1 MNRFTVC
8 GESKAEITVERSRFL
23 AVAAGVTDEK
33 QAAEFVAGVAKRFYD
48 ATHNCY
54 AFSASGAKRF
64 SDDGEPSGTAGKPI
78 LNVIEQKKLVNTA
91 VVVTRYFGGVKLGA
105 GGLVRA
111 YSNAAA
117 AALDRAELARCVKAR
132 EIFLSMPFNLFRQAE
147 RLCDRYA
154 LQKKTVFSTQAC
166 LNLLVEK
173 EKTQAF
179 LDELSALN
187 YLIAAQCGAERDFI
201 IPVGGGE
208 NK

>member
-1 MNRFTVC
+1 M
-8 GESKAEITVERSRFL
+8 
-23 AVAAGVTDEK
+23 
-33 QAAEFVAGVAKRFYD
+33 
-48 ATHNCY
+48 
-54 AFSASGAKRF
+54 
-64 SDDGEPSGTAGKPI
+64 
-78 LNVIEQKKLVNTA
+78 
-91 VVVTRYFGGVKLGA
+91 VVTRYFGGVKLGA

-179 LDELSALN
+179 LDELSAPAHRAPRPYSGRPAPASGHRCSLPKGR
-187 YLIAAQCGAERDFI
+187 AST
-201 IPVGGGE
+201 
-208 NK
+208 

>member
-54 AFSASGAKRF
+54 AFSAGGAKRF
-64 SDDGEPSGTAGKPI
+64 SDDGEQSGTAGKPI

>member
-1 MNRFTVC
+1 M
-8 GESKAEITVERSRFL
+8 
-23 AVAAGVTDEK
+23 
-33 QAAEFVAGVAKRFYD
+33 
-48 ATHNCY
+48 
-54 AFSASGAKRF
+54 
-64 SDDGEPSGTAGKPI
+64 
-78 LNVIEQKKLVNTA
+78 
-91 VVVTRYFGGVKLGA
+91 VVTRYFGGVKLGA

-187 YLIAAQCGAERDFI
+187 YLIEAQCGAERDFI

>member
-1 MNRFTVC
+1 M
-8 GESKAEITVERSRFL
+8 
-23 AVAAGVTDEK
+23 
-33 QAAEFVAGVAKRFYD
+33 
-48 ATHNCY
+48 
-54 AFSASGAKRF
+54 
-64 SDDGEPSGTAGKPI
+64 
-78 LNVIEQKKLVNTA
+78 
-91 VVVTRYFGGVKLGA
+91 
-105 GGLVRA
+105 RA

-187 YLIAAQCGAERDFI
+187 YLIEAQCGAERDFI